1 MPRKAFFHEYFQ
13 YEFIFRNKKV
23 TIGRNVHQGELAKH
37 KYPQFQKLQEFA
49 LGTEVMFHILF
60 KSDEN
65 NARESIFFF
74 MNMFH
79 MSLSLETK
87 RFRCETWRFKKS
99 LLTK

>member
-1 MPRKAFFHEYFQ
+1 M
-13 YEFIFRNKKV
+13 
-23 TIGRNVHQGELAKH
+23 HQGELAKH

-49 LGTEVMFHILF
+49 LGTGVMFHILF

-65 NARESIFFF
+65 NAQEIIFF

-87 RFRCETWRFKKS
+87 RFRRETWCFKKS
-99 LLTK
+99 LLTKIMKFANFKKGGIGIHWNTLRPVWKIL